1 MEGSARSPTFLF
13 LNMDVYGTA
22 VTAVQQIYQVT
33 VFIQGVISDIKDFEQ
48 DKYNIQLKL
57 ELQLATLQF
66 FEQRFLDPQHGL
78 LLPGHL
84 SERVQEAIKHLLEKM
99 KGVLAEYEVLLHRF
113 DLAGEQNSLDGKDMA
128 EKEKSKK
135 SFFEKVKTKA
145 KVLKVKGYDWSLFGK
160 ERIIEVVEE
169 YKQWSDD
176 LRGLMQHFSQE
187 AVYSL
192 ADAMSNMS
200 LKGTG
205 LEPVAR
211 RQELASLKAPDNFE
225 SLAGDLVEN
234 GTPSDSF
241 QLASWKHNGEEQRVI
256 VEYHDYDSRL
266 KVQDLDLE
274 EIQELKAPVKDLA
287 WLLQNSTFS
296 GEEQSNESDQPVIY
310 ALQCLGFI
318 DQTEKERSAFIYKL
332 PFAVGAA
339 GDGSAGLITLHELI
353 NKTDPSTKRLVGK
366 PALGDRFNIAHCL
379 ALTLLNIHG
388 SHWIH
393 KNIWSR
399 GILLFERSNDGG
411 VKPFRSTNN
420 EEVIE
425 GGSKRRQILAFLG
438 DWGYARPE
446 QGGTEM
452 RSDFEIEPNL
462 YRHPERQGK
471 PTQQFSRGHD
481 IYALGVVLLEI
492 GVWKTVSQFF
502 DKAIKDAQKTG
513 RLPKAKDVRGAFLT
527 LAQREL
533 PKEMGESYA
542 SAVVTCLSSK
552 SKIDSNM
559 ELSLD
564 FKERVVDALSI
575 GRKL

>member
-1 MEGSARSPTFLF
+1 
-13 LNMDVYGTA
+13 MDIYGTA

-33 VFIQGVISDIKDFEQ
+33 VFIQGVVSDIKAFEE
-48 DKYNIQLKL
+48 DKYNVQLKL
-57 ELQLATLQF
+57 ELQLASLQF
-66 FEQRFLDPQHGL
+66 FQQRFLDPQHGL
-78 LLPGHL
+78 LLPGNL
-84 SERVQEAIKHLLEKM
+84 PERVQEAIKHLLEKM
-99 KGVLAEYEVLLHRF
+99 KSVLAEYEVLLHRY
-113 DLAGEQNSLDGKDMA
+113 DLSGEENSLEGNDVV
-128 EKEKSKK
+128 EKEKKKK
-135 SFFEKVKTKA
+135 SFFEKVKRKA
-145 KVLKVKGYDWSLFGK
+145 KVLKSKGYDWSLFDK
-160 ERIIEVVEE
+160 DKIIAVVEE
-169 YKQWSDD
+169 YKQWADS
-176 LRGLMQHFSQE
+176 LRDMMQHFSQE

-192 ADAMSNMS
+192 SDAMSNMS

-205 LEPVAR
+205 LEPVAK
-211 RQELASLKAPDNFE
+211 RQKLASLKAPDDFG
-225 SLAGDLVEN
+225 SLSGDLEEN

-241 QLASWKHNGEEQRVI
+241 QLARWKHDGEEQRVI

-266 KVQDLDLE
+266 KVEDLDPE
-274 EIQELKAPVKDLA
+274 EIEELKAPVRDLA

-296 GEEQSNESDQPVIY
+296 GEEQPEESDQPIIY

-318 DQTEKERSAFIYKL
+318 DQVEKERSAFIYKL
-332 PFAVGAA
+332 PLAADAA
-339 GDGSAGLITLHELI
+339 GDSTASLITLHELI
-353 NKTDPSTKRLVGK
+353 NKVDPTTKRLLGK
-366 PALGDRFNIAHCL
+366 TILGDRFNIAHCL
-379 ALTLLNIHG
+379 ALTLLNVHG

-399 GILLFERSNDGG
+399 GILLFQRSSDNDI
-411 VKPFRSTNN
+411 KPFRPTSN
-420 EEVIE
+420 EAVTAD
-425 GGSKRRQILAFLG
+425 SKRGQTLAFLG

-452 RSDFEIEPNL
+452 KSDFEIEPNL

-471 PTQQFSRGHD
+471 PTRQFSRSHD

-492 GVWKTVSQFF
+492 GLWKTVSQFF

-533 PKEMGESYA
+533 PKEVGESYT
-542 SAVVTCLSSK
+542 SAVVACLSSK
-552 SKIDSNM
+552 FKTDSNM

-564 FKERVVDALSI
+564 FKERVVDALNV